1 MANIAARGFYLVLD
15 KIKDEL
21 LSNNSVNTVTT
32 GDLFDIDLNKQN
44 MFPLTHIIINN
55 VGMQEQVL
63 NFQVSVLAMD
73 IVDTSKTKTADVLI
87 GNDNE
92 QDILNT
98 QLSVIN
104 KLIGVLRQGTL
115 HQDKFQLQGEPV
127 CEPFYDRF
135 ENELAGWSCDL
146 NILIPNDQ
154 NLC

>member
-1 MANIAARGFYLVLD
+1 MANIAARGFYLILD

-21 LSNNSVNTVTT
+21 LANNSVNTVTT

-55 VGMQEQVL
+55 VTMQEQVL
-63 NFQVSVLAMD
+63 NFQVSILAMD
-73 IVDTSKTKTADVLI
+73 IVDTSKTKTEDVLV
-87 GNDNE
+87 GNNNE

-98 QLSVIN
+98 QLTVIN

-115 HQDKFQLQGEPV
+115 YKDMFQLQGEPV

-154 NLC
+154 YLC

>member
-1 MANIAARGFYLVLD
+1 MPNIAARGFYLVLD

-63 NFQVSVLAMD
+63 NFQLSILAMD

-115 HQDKFQLQGEPV
+115 YRDMFQLVGDPT

-135 ENELAGWSCDL
+135 ENELAGWSCD
-146 NILIPNDQ
+146 ITIQIPNDQ

>member
-15 KIKDEL
+15 KIKDQL
-21 LSNNSVNTVTT
+21 LANDSVNTVTT

-55 VGMQEQVL
+55 VSMQEQVL
-63 NFQVSVLAMD
+63 NFQVSILAMD

-98 QLSVIN
+98 QLTVIN

-115 HQDKFQLQGEPV
+115 YKDKFQLEGNPS

>member
-44 MFPLTHIIINN
+44 MFPLSHIIINN

-63 NFQVSVLAMD
+63 SFQVSILAMD

-98 QLSVIN
+98 QLTVIN

-115 HQDKFQLQGEPV
+115 HQDKFQISGDPT

-154 NLC
+154 TLC

>member
-21 LSNNSVNTVTT
+21 LANNSVNTVTT

-63 NFQVSVLAMD
+63 NFQVSILAMD

-98 QLSVIN
+98 QLTVIN

-115 HQDKFQLQGEPV
+115 YNDKFQLQGDPT

>member
-21 LSNNSVNTVTT
+21 LANDSVNTVTT

-55 VGMQEQVL
+55 VSMQEQVL
-63 NFQVSVLAMD
+63 NFQVSILAMD

-104 KLIGVLRQGTL
+104 KLIGALRQGTL
-115 HQDKFQLQGEPV
+115 HFDKFQLVGDPT

-146 NILIPNDQ
+146 SIIIPNDQ

>member
-115 HQDKFQLQGEPV
+115 YQDKFQLQGDPT

>member
-15 KIKDEL
+15 KLKDEL
-21 LSNNSVNTVTT
+21 LANNSVNTVTT

-63 NFQVSVLAMD
+63 NFQLSILAMD

-104 KLIGVLRQGTL
+104 KLLGALRQGTL
-115 HQDKFQLQGEPV
+115 HFDMFQLVGDPT

-135 ENELAGWSCDL
+135 ENELAGWSCDVT
-146 NILIPNDQ
+146 IQIPNDQ

>member
-115 HQDKFQLQGEPV
+115 HQDKFQLQGDPV